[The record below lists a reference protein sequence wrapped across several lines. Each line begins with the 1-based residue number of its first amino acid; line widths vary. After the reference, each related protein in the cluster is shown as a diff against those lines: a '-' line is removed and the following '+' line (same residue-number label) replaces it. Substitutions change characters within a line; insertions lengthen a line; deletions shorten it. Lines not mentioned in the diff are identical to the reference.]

1 MGAPMTRPAKLALL
15 ALGVAA
21 AFLFSLIAGKVWVP
35 LWGLPYGDPRI
46 LIMMDLRL
54 PRALLGLV
62 IGAGLGVSGAALQ
75 GYSRNPLADPSILG
89 ISAAAALGAVLAIA
103 FGLGFSPTGI
113 AACAMAGAGIAV
125 LLLALLAGRS
135 ASAVAFILAGTVLSS
150 LAGALTALVI
160 SLAPSPFAT
169 SEIIN
174 WLMGAL
180 TDRSWVEVRIAAP
193 LIAIGSVLLFL
204 QGRALDGLTL
214 GEAVA
219 RSLGIDLA
227 RLQYILAVALAL
239 IVGGSVAV
247 TGIVGFVGLIVPH
260 LMRPWFGA
268 EPSRLLLPSLLG
280 GAMLTL
286 VADGLVRLAPGGSEL
301 RLGVAMAI
309 IGTPFFFAL
318 LLRYRRELG

>member
-1 MGAPMTRPAKLALL
+1 MNRLTKLALL
-15 ALGVAA
+15 AAGVAT
-21 AFLFSLIAGKVWVP
+21 AFLFSLVAGKVWVP
-35 LWGLPYGDPRI
+35 LWGLPDGDPRI
-46 LIMMDLRL
+46 LIMMELRL

-62 IGAGLGVSGAALQ
+62 VGGGLGVAGAALQ

-89 ISAAAALGAVLAIA
+89 ISATAALGAVLAIS
-103 FGLGFSPTGI
+103 LGFGVSVPMI
-113 AACAMAGAGIAV
+113 AGFAITGAGIAV
-125 LLLALLAGRS
+125 LLLALLVGRS

-169 SEIIN
+169 SEIIT

-180 TDRSWVEVRIAAP
+180 TDRSWLELEIAAP
-193 LIAIGSVLLFL
+193 LVALGSLLLLLF
-204 QGRALDGLTL
+204 GRALDGLTL

-227 RLQYILAVALAL
+227 RLQYGLAVALAL

-247 TGIVGFVGLIVPH
+247 TGVVGFVGLIVPH
-260 LMRPWFGA
+260 LVRPLFGA

-280 GAMLTL
+280 GAALTL

-301 RLGVAMAI
+301 RLGVAMAL

-318 LLRYRRELG
+318 LLRYRRELS